1 MRQSVLGSR
10 RPVVCLWGGFFE
22 PSALT
27 WFGQKAGGH
36 GATGD
41 AALAIKA
48 PLVLSHARRE
58 NLGVVGRAKGRPKD
72 LIHERPREDWHRLLD
87 ELTKVRT
94 GDDVTIELLDADFGD
109 AFEAEQMPLAYIEYD
124 EHADEASVGVG
135 GRDGRYPV
143 VLRHSIEHPI
153 SILTD
158 SKPPRLPLVI
168 QIVGA
173 DGSETLVTVLPRS

>member
-1 MRQSVLGSR
+1 MDEGIR
-10 RPVVCLWGGFFE
+10 
-22 PSALT
+22 
-27 WFGQKAGGH
+27 
-36 GATGD
+36 
-41 AALAIKA
+41 A
-48 PLVLSHARRE
+48 PLVLGHARRE
-58 NLGVVGRAKGRPKD
+58 NLTVVGRANGRRKD
-72 LIHERPREDWHRLLD
+72 LIHERPREDWHGLLD

-109 AFEAEQMPLAYIEYD
+109 AFEAEQMPLAYVEYD
-124 EHADEASVGVG
+124 EHADEASVAVG

-143 VLRHSIEHPI
+143 VLRHSIEHPV